1 MNNNN
6 YKNVKRMKKM
16 MFMLAALLM
25 LSTADA
31 NAQGFLKKL
40 KQKAQA
46 VVVGTSED
54 EESVEQNDAESDE
67 PADPS
72 NLAVAQGSDI
82 VPKRK
87 TSTVTWDG
95 TVTPSSASTA
105 AALMKELPALPSAEK
120 MARSTMEE
128 REAYTQ
134 KIAAV
139 TLRAEQLENSAKE
152 CSDAE
157 MEALR
162 EKWENKI
169 QNMFGLTKE
178 EMAILQDENAPE
190 SKKQPIQDKVM
201 RKIMGSEGFDRAEM
215 ERFEKMSEKEQ
226 EAYIQAHPE
235 FMQKM
240 MKMAQ
245 NAGNMSKQMKQMTAA
260 LSGYEAKI
268 GKLAQDYANAAM
280 REESHS
286 YEGIAKKYDSKLKK
300 LYDQICAT
308 DDAAKVDALYAEADE
323 LLYKYRLEA
332 AKEYRASLQRQIAE
346 AKKFAAEYARLSK
359 EVVDSGDLP
368 ECAIGRTDLNAVIMV
383 GNLLDEAYKE
393 MPELDN
399 LPVCRETLYTL
410 PKGWNFGVWEC
421 RGFMGAVE
429 GFKAGSGWPLLAD
442 NRSGDQTEWGVVENG
457 KFRKIDESEL
467 KRINKQ
473 ADQRVKSASKNKPPY
488 GTYKSRSGQR
498 VVEYSKTGELIVNGM
513 TTFYPVAFTAKDNA
527 LEWIILDGSEIV
539 KCTYKL

>member
-1 MNNNN
+1 
-6 YKNVKRMKKM
+6 MKKVFLLIIA
-16 MFMLAALLM
+16 MFA
-25 LSTADA
+25 LSTTSAD
-31 NAQGFLKKL
+31 AQGFFKKL
-40 KQKAQA
+40 KQKAQQA
-46 VVVGTSED
+46 VLGSQKESED
-54 EESVEQNDAESDE
+54 ESEEQLAESDE

-87 TSTVTWDG
+87 TSTITWDG
-95 TVTPSSASTA
+95 TITPSKASTA
-105 AALMKELPALPSAEK
+105 SALMAELPQLPSAEK

-128 REAYTQ
+128 RDAYTM

-139 TLRAEQLENSAKE
+139 VARAEQLEKGSDE

-162 EKWENKI
+162 QKWENKI
-169 QNMFGLTKE
+169 QNMFSLTKE
-178 EMAILQDENAPE
+178 EMAILNDENAPE

-201 RKIMGSEGFDRAEM
+201 RKIMGAEGFDRAEM
-215 ERFEKMSEKEQ
+215 ARFEKMSEKEQ
-226 EAYIQAHPE
+226 EAYIRQHPE

-240 MKMAQ
+240 QKMAM
-245 NAGNMSKQMKQMTAA
+245 NAGNFSKQAKQMTAA
-260 LSGYEAKI
+260 LSGYEAKL
-268 GKLAQDYANAAM
+268 GKLTLDYVKAM
-280 REESHS
+280 EREENHS
-286 YEGIAKKYDSKLKK
+286 YESIAKKYDSKLKK

-359 EVVDSGDLP
+359 EIVASGDLP

-393 MPELDN
+393 LPELDN

-410 PKGWNFGVWEC
+410 PKGWSFGVWEC
-421 RGFMGAVE
+421 RGFMGGVE
-429 GFKAGSGWPLLAD
+429 GFKAGGDWPLLAD
-442 NRSGDQTEWGVVENG
+442 NRSGDVVEYAVVENG
-457 KFRKIDESEL
+457 KFRKINEEEL

-473 ADQRVKSASKNKPPY
+473 ADQRLKSTSKNNPPY

-498 VVEYSKTGELIVNGM
+498 VVEFSKTGELIVNGM

-527 LEWIILDGSEIV
+527 LEWIILDGEEIL

>member
-1 MNNNN
+1 
-6 YKNVKRMKKM
+6 MKKM
-16 MFMLAALLM
+16 MFMLAGLLM

-46 VVVGTSED
+46 AVIGTSED
-54 EESVEQNDAESDE
+54 EESEEQNDADGDDA
-67 PADPS
+67 ADPS
-72 NLAVAQGSDI
+72 QITVAQGSDI

-95 TVTPSSASTA
+95 TITPSKASTA
-105 AALMKELPALPSAEK
+105 SALMKELPALPSAEK

-139 TLRAEQLENSAKE
+139 TTRAEQLLADEKE

-162 EKWENKI
+162 QKWENKV
-169 QNMFGLTKE
+169 QDMFGLTKE

-201 RKIMGSEGFDRAEM
+201 MKIMGSEGFDRAEI

-235 FMQKM
+235 FTQKM

-245 NAGNMSKQMKQMTAA
+245 NAGNMAKQAKQMTAA
-260 LSGYEAKI
+260 LSSYESKI
-268 GKLAQDYANAAM
+268 GLLTTKYQKFLLQESKHDY
-280 REESHS
+280 SS
-286 YEGIAKKYDSKLKK
+286 IAKKYNNKLHK
-300 LYDQICAT
+300 LYEQICAS

-323 LLYKYRLEA
+323 MLYKYRLEA

-346 AKKFAAEYARLSK
+346 AKKFAAEYDRLTR
-359 EVVDSGDLP
+359 EVVNSGDLP
-368 ECAIGRTDLNAVIMV
+368 ECAIGRTDLNAVIMT
-383 GNLLDEAYKE
+383 GNLLDDAYKE
-393 MPELDN
+393 LPELDAQ
-399 LPVCRETLYTL
+399 PVCRETLYTL
-410 PKGWNFGVWEC
+410 PEGWSFGVWEC
-421 RGFMGAVE
+421 RGYMGVVE
-429 GFKAGSGWPLLAD
+429 EYKVGGDWPLLAD

-513 TTFYPVAFTAKDNA
+513 TTFAPVAFTAKDNV

>member
-1 MNNNN
+1 
-6 YKNVKRMKKM
+6 MKKIVM
-16 MFMLAALLM
+16 MMAALLM

-40 KQKAQA
+40 KQKAQQA
-46 VVVGTSED
+46 VLGNQV
-54 EESVEQNDAESDE
+54 EESEESSEEPQTVSDE

-72 NLAVAQGSDI
+72 KLAVAEGSDI

-95 TVTPSSASTA
+95 TVTPSSASTPE
-105 AALMKELPALPSAEK
+105 ALMRELPQLPSAEK

-128 REAYTQ
+128 RDAYAMQ
-134 KIAAV
+134 IARVVA
-139 TLRAEQLENSAKE
+139 RAEQLQNASKD
-152 CSDAE
+152 CSDAD

-162 EKWENKI
+162 EKWERKI
-169 QNMFGLTKE
+169 QDLFGLTKE
-178 EMAILQDENAPE
+178 EMAILNDENASE
-190 SKKQPIQDKVM
+190 SKKKPIQDKVM
-201 RKIMGSEGFDRAEM
+201 RKIMGGDVDTAEL

-226 EAYIQAHPE
+226 EAYIRQHPE
-235 FMQKM
+235 FVQKM
-240 MKMAQ
+240 QKMAQ
-245 NAGNMSKQMKQMTAA
+245 NAGNFSRQMNQMTAA
-260 LSGYEAKI
+260 LSGYEAKV
-268 GKLAQDYANAAM
+268 GKLAQDYAKALE
-280 REESHS
+280 REENHS
-286 YEGIAKKYDSKLKK
+286 YAGIAKKYDSKLKK

-359 EVVDSGDLP
+359 EVVASGDLP
-368 ECAIGRTDLNAVIMV
+368 ECAIGRTDLNTVIMV
-383 GNLLDEAYKE
+383 GNLLDEAYKDL
-393 MPELDN
+393 PELNN

-421 RGFMGAVE
+421 RGFMGSVD
-429 GFKAGSGWPLLAD
+429 GFKIGGGWPLLAD
-442 NRSGDQTEWGVVENG
+442 NRSGDQVEYAVVENG

-473 ADQRVKSASKNKPPY
+473 ADQRLKTASKNKPPY

-513 TTFYPVAFTAKDNA
+513 TTFYPVAFSAKDNA
-527 LEWIILDGSEIV
+527 LEWIILDGEEIL
-539 KCTYKL
+539 KCTYKM

>member
-1 MNNNN
+1 
-6 YKNVKRMKKM
+6 MKKIVM
-16 MFMLAALLM
+16 MMAALLM

-46 VVVGTSED
+46 AVSSISGSEN
-54 EESVEQNDAESDE
+54 EESEEQQAENNE

-72 NLAVAQGSDI
+72 NLSVAQGSDI

-87 TSTVTWDG
+87 TVTITWDG
-95 TVTPSSASTA
+95 TITPSKASTA
-105 AALMKELPALPSAEK
+105 SALMAELPALPSAEK

-128 REAYTQ
+128 RDAYTQ
-134 KIAAV
+134 QIAAV
-139 TLRAEQLENSAKE
+139 LARAEQLQKGTDE

-162 EKWENKI
+162 LKWENKI

-178 EMAILQDENAPE
+178 EMAILNDENAPE
-190 SKKQPIQDKVM
+190 SKKEPIRQKVM
-201 RKIMGSEGFDRAEM
+201 MKIMGGDIDQAEM
-215 ERFEKMSEKEQ
+215 QRFEKMSEKEQ
-226 EAYIQAHPE
+226 EAYIRQHPE
-235 FMQKM
+235 FVQKMQKM
-240 MKMAQ
+240 AR
-245 NAGNMSKQMKQMTAA
+245 NAGNFSNQMKQMTAA
-260 LSGYEAKI
+260 LSGYEAKL
-268 GKLAQDYANAAM
+268 GKLVQDYVKFVE
-280 REESHS
+280 REENHS
-286 YEGIAKKYDSKLKK
+286 YEGIAKKYNGKLKK

-346 AKKFAAEYARLSK
+346 AKKFAAEYARLTQ
-359 EVVDSGDLP
+359 EVIDSGDLP
-368 ECAIGRTDLNAVIMV
+368 QCAVGRMDLNAVIST

-393 MPELDN
+393 LPELES
-399 LPVCRETLYTL
+399 LPVCMEVLYTL
-410 PKGWNFGVWEC
+410 PKGWSFGVWEC
-421 RGFMGAVE
+421 RGFMGGVE
-429 GFKAGSGWPLLAD
+429 GFKAGGEWPLLAD
-442 NRSGDQTEWGVVENG
+442 NRSGDVTEYAVVENG
-457 KFRKIDESEL
+457 KFRKINEDEL

-473 ADQRVKSASKNKPPY
+473 ADQRLKSASKNKPPY

-498 VVEYSKTGELIVNGM
+498 VVEFSKTGELIVNGM
-513 TTFYPVAFTAKDNA
+513 TTFYPVAFTAKGNA
-527 LEWIILDGSEIV
+527 LEWIVLVENEIV

>member
-1 MNNNN
+1 M
-6 YKNVKRMKKM
+6 KRI

-46 VVVGTSED
+46 AVSSITGTENEDSE
-54 EESVEQNDAESDE
+54 EQQDADSDE

-72 NLAVAQGSDI
+72 NLTVAQGNDI

-87 TSTVTWDG
+87 TSTITWDG
-95 TVTPSSASTA
+95 TITPSKASTA
-105 AALMKELPALPSAEK
+105 SALMKELPALPSAEK

-128 REAYTQ
+128 RDAYTQ

-139 TLRAEQLENSAKE
+139 TLRAEQLQKGSDE

-157 MEALR
+157 MEAQR
-162 EKWENKI
+162 QKWENKI
-169 QNMFGLTKE
+169 QDMFGLTKE
-178 EMAILQDENAPE
+178 EFAILNDENASEAKKEPIRQKML
-190 SKKQPIQDKVM
+190 SKIIGTDGADM
-201 RKIMGSEGFDRAEM
+201 AEM
-215 ERFEKMSEKEQ
+215 KRFEQMSEKEQ
-226 EAYIQAHPE
+226 EAYIKAHPD

-240 MKMAQ
+240 MKIGQ
-245 NAGNMSKQMKQMTAA
+245 NAGNFAKNANKMTEA
-260 LSGYEAKI
+260 LNGYTAKL
-268 GKLAQDYANAAM
+268 GRLMQDYVKALE
-280 REESHS
+280 REEQHS
-286 YEGIAKKYDSKLKK
+286 YEGIAKKYNGKLKI
-300 LYDQICAT
+300 LYDQICAS
-308 DDAAKVDALYAEADE
+308 DDAVRVDALYAEADE

-359 EVVDSGDLP
+359 EVVASGDLP

-393 MPELDN
+393 LPELES
-399 LPVCRETLYTL
+399 LPVCREVLYTL
-410 PKGWNFGVWEC
+410 PKGWSFGVWEC
-421 RGFMGAVE
+421 RGFMGAVD
-429 GFKAGSGWPLLAD
+429 GFKAGSSWPLLAD
-442 NRSGDQTEWGVVENG
+442 NRTGDHAEYAVVENG
-457 KFRKIDESEL
+457 NFRKISESEL
-467 KRINKQ
+467 EKINKQ
-473 ADQRVKSASKNKPPY
+473 ADQRLKSASKNNPPY
-488 GTYKSRSGQR
+488 GTYKSRSGLR

-527 LEWIILDGSEIV
+527 LEWIILSEGDIV

>member
-1 MNNNN
+1 
-6 YKNVKRMKKM
+6 MKKM

-105 AALMKELPALPSAEK
+105 SALMKELPALPSAEK

-280 REESHS
+280 RPV
-286 YEGIAKKYDSKLKK
+286 LP
-300 LYDQICAT
+300 
-308 DDAAKVDALYAEADE
+308 
-323 LLYKYRLEA
+323 
-332 AKEYRASLQRQIAE
+332 LQ
-346 AKKFAAEYARLSK
+346 
-359 EVVDSGDLP
+359 V
-368 ECAIGRTDLNAVIMV
+368 
-383 GNLLDEAYKE
+383 
-393 MPELDN
+393 
-399 LPVCRETLYTL
+399 
-410 PKGWNFGVWEC
+410 
-421 RGFMGAVE
+421 
-429 GFKAGSGWPLLAD
+429 
-442 NRSGDQTEWGVVENG
+442 
-457 KFRKIDESEL
+457 
-467 KRINKQ
+467 
-473 ADQRVKSASKNKPPY
+473 
-488 GTYKSRSGQR
+488 
-498 VVEYSKTGELIVNGM
+498 
-513 TTFYPVAFTAKDNA
+513 
-527 LEWIILDGSEIV
+527 
-539 KCTYKL
+539 

>member
-1 MNNNN
+1 
-6 YKNVKRMKKM
+6 
-16 MFMLAALLM
+16 MLAALLM

-46 VVVGTSED
+46 AVSSITGTENEDSE
-54 EESVEQNDAESDE
+54 EQQDADSDE

-72 NLAVAQGSDI
+72 NLTVAQGNDI

-87 TSTVTWDG
+87 TSTITWDG
-95 TVTPSSASTA
+95 TITPSKASTA
-105 AALMKELPALPSAEK
+105 SALMKELPALPSAEK

-128 REAYTQ
+128 RDAYTQ

-139 TLRAEQLENSAKE
+139 TLRAEQLQKGSDE

-157 MEALR
+157 MEAQR
-162 EKWENKI
+162 QKWENKI
-169 QNMFGLTKE
+169 QDMFGLTKE
-178 EMAILQDENAPE
+178 EFAILNDENASEAKKEPIRQKML
-190 SKKQPIQDKVM
+190 SKIIGTDGADM
-201 RKIMGSEGFDRAEM
+201 AEM
-215 ERFEKMSEKEQ
+215 KRFEQMSEKEQ
-226 EAYIQAHPE
+226 EAYIKAHPD

-240 MKMAQ
+240 MKIGQ
-245 NAGNMSKQMKQMTAA
+245 NAGNFAKNANKMTEA
-260 LSGYEAKI
+260 LNGYTAKL
-268 GKLAQDYANAAM
+268 GRLMQDYVKALE
-280 REESHS
+280 REEQHS
-286 YEGIAKKYDSKLKK
+286 YEGIAKKYNGKLKI
-300 LYDQICAT
+300 LYDQICAS
-308 DDAAKVDALYAEADE
+308 DDAVRVDALYAEADE

-359 EVVDSGDLP
+359 EVVASGDLP

-393 MPELDN
+393 LPELES
-399 LPVCRETLYTL
+399 LPVCREVLYTL
-410 PKGWNFGVWEC
+410 PKGWSFGVWEC
-421 RGFMGAVE
+421 RGFMGAVD
-429 GFKAGSGWPLLAD
+429 GFKAGSSWPLLAD
-442 NRSGDQTEWGVVENG
+442 NRTGDHAEYAVVENG
-457 KFRKIDESEL
+457 NFRKISESEL
-467 KRINKQ
+467 EKINKQ
-473 ADQRVKSASKNKPPY
+473 ADQRLKSASKNNPPY
-488 GTYKSRSGQR
+488 GTYKSRSGLR

-527 LEWIILDGSEIV
+527 LEWIILSEGDIV

>member
-1 MNNNN
+1 
-6 YKNVKRMKKM
+6 MKKLM
-16 MFMLAALLM
+16 MMLVALLM
-25 LSTADA
+25 LSTVDA

-40 KQKAQA
+40 KQKAQ
-46 VVVGTSED
+46 VVMGGK
-54 EESVEQNDAESDE
+54 EESEENEDASDEQQSESDE

-87 TSTVTWDG
+87 TSTIVWDG

-105 AALMKELPALPSAEK
+105 SALMKELPALPSAEK

-128 REAYTQ
+128 RDAYTQ

-139 TLRAEQLENSAKE
+139 TTRAEQLLESEKE

-162 EKWENKI
+162 QKWENKI
-169 QNMFGLTKE
+169 QDMFGLTKE
-178 EMAILQDENAPE
+178 EMDILNDENAPE
-190 SKKQPIQDKVM
+190 SKKKPIQDKVM
-201 RKIMGSEGFDRAEM
+201 VKILGADGADRAEM

-226 EAYIQAHPE
+226 EAYIRAHPE
-235 FMQKM
+235 FTQKM

-245 NAGNMSKQMKQMTAA
+245 NAGNFSKKANQMTAA
-260 LSGYEAKI
+260 LNGYEAKL
-268 GKLAQDYANAAM
+268 GKLVQDYAKFVV
-280 REESHS
+280 REENHS
-286 YEGIAKKYDSKLKK
+286 YESIAKKYNGKLKK
-300 LYDQICAT
+300 LYDQICAS
-308 DDAAKVDALYAEADE
+308 DDASQVDALYAEADE
-323 LLYKYRLEA
+323 MLYKYRLEA

-346 AKKFAAEYARLSK
+346 AKKFAAEYARLTQ

-368 ECAIGRTDLNAVIMV
+368 ECAVGRMDLNAVITT
-383 GNLLDEAYKE
+383 GNLLDEAYKDL
-393 MPELDN
+393 PELES
-399 LPVCRETLYTL
+399 LPVCREVLYTL
-410 PKGWNFGVWEC
+410 PKGWSFGIWEC
-421 RGFMGAVE
+421 RGFMGAVD
-429 GFKAGSGWPLLAD
+429 GFKAGSIWPLLAD
-442 NRSGDQTEWGVVENG
+442 NRTGDQTEWGVVENG

-473 ADQRVKSASKNKPPY
+473 ADQRLKSASKNKPPY

-513 TTFYPVAFTAKDNA
+513 TTFYPIAFTAKDNA